1 MLAIERVGFSGA
13 LSYATCVQG
22 TAYGKKV
29 ELHKLAEANRA
40 YANLRN

>member
-1 MLAIERVGFSGA
+1 MPEKLADEIMAIRRAEGV
-13 LSYATCVQG
+13 
-22 TAYGKKV
+22 AYGKKI